1 MWQPEVALVQDAV
14 HQPLGWSWAL
24 CAGPCSCATA
34 AWGAF
39 SARLVMG
46 EVREL
51 CFAFLAFHTEITIKA
66 VISRKVKDQL
76 ESKYEFDKEKVFAF
90 LTSW

>member
-1 MWQPEVALVQDAV
+1 MAARGGTGPGRRAPAAGLELGTVCGALF
-14 HQPLGWSWAL
+14 L
-24 CAGPCSCATA
+24 CHGSL
-34 AWGAF
+34 GAF

-66 VISRKVKDQL
+66 VISRKMKDQL
-76 ESKYEFDKEKVFAF
+76 ESKYEFDKKRC
-90 LTSW
+90 LLS